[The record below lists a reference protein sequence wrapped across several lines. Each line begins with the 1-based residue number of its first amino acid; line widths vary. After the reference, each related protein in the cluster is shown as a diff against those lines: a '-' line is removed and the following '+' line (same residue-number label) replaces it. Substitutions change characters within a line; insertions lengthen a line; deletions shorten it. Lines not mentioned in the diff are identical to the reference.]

1 MLAAMKLRSLGFA
14 AAAVVTLAGVPALA
28 NGRFPASGQLAVDPS
43 DPAHLVVR
51 TTYGLTTTRD
61 AGAHWSWI
69 CEASVGYGGTEDP
82 MMAVTADGTLIAG
95 LFEGLS
101 VSHDHGCQWDFAP
114 GGLDGRYVIDLATE
128 RLDPKN
134 GVLLISNSVGGSMFL
149 TQLWETHD
157 NAATW
162 TVAGV
167 DMPADFLGLTLDAAP
182 SFPSRVY
189 VSGRYGKPA
198 YEGAIERSNDRGKTW
213 EKLLIPGSNDLALP
227 YIGGIDPSNP
237 DVVYV
242 RLDADKKDRLV
253 VTKDGG
259 LTWAE
264 AFTSSEN
271 LTGFA
276 ISPDGATIALG
287 GDKDGIWTAP
297 ASTLAFTKVST
308 VGARCLTWTTA
319 GLYACAD
326 EFVDGFALGVST
338 NAGQT
343 FSPVMHL
350 QVNCGPLACG
360 AATSTGKAC
369 PDLWSATKAT
379 IGGATCDGSDPSTG
393 AGTGASS
400 GTATSSASGT
410 TSSGSGASDG
420 GCSVGAPARAA
431 GAVVPGLLLATALLR
446 SRRRRRAQQG

>member
-1 MLAAMKLRSLGFA
+1 MKLCPLGVA
-14 AAAVVTLAGVPALA
+14 AVVVVTLAAFPARA

-51 TTYGLTTTRD
+51 TTYGLTVSHD
-61 AGAHWSWI
+61 GGASWSWI

-82 MMAVTADGTLIAG
+82 MMAITADGSIIAG
-95 LFEGLS
+95 IFEGLS
-101 VSHDHGCQWDFAP
+101 VSHDRGCQWDLTQ
-114 GGLDGRYVIDLATE
+114 GGLTGRYVIDVAAE
-128 RLDPKN
+128 RLEPKN
-134 GVLLISNSVGGSMFL
+134 AVLLISNSIGGSMFL
-149 TQLWETHD
+149 TELWETND

-167 DMPADFLGLTLDAAP
+167 DMPPDFLGLTLDAAP
-182 SFPSRVY
+182 SLPSRVY

-198 YEGAIERSNDRGKTW
+198 YDGAIERSNDRGKTW

-227 YIGGIDPSNP
+227 YIGGIDPTHP

-242 RLDADKKDRLV
+242 RLDADKNDRLV

-259 LTWAE
+259 TTWTQ

-276 ISPDGATIALG
+276 ISPDGATVALG

-308 VGARCLTWTTA
+308 VGARCLTWTKA

-326 EFVDGFALGVST
+326 EFVDGFALGLST
-338 NAGQT
+338 NEGKT
-343 FSPVMHL
+343 FTPVMHL
-350 QVNCGPLACG
+350 QINCGPLACG
-360 AATSTGKAC
+360 AATSTGKVC
-369 PDLWSATKAT
+369 PALWGATKLA
-379 IGGATCDGSDPSTG
+379 IGGATCDGISTTTG
-393 AGTGASS
+393 AGTSAASTGS
-400 GTATSSASGT
+400 SAAATSS
-410 TSSGSGASDG
+410 SSGGASEG
-420 GCSVGAPARAA
+420 GCSVSAPARAA
-431 GAVVPGLLLATALLR
+431 GAVIPGLALAGAALAR
-446 SRRRRRAQQG
+446 SRRRRRAKRG